1 MLYQLLIRLLSPLV
15 FLITILEATKRHGGW
30 RYFAQRLGLSSPR
43 SSEPGCLWIHCAS
56 VGEVKAAEALI
67 RRLQPDENLLVT
79 TNTPTGAQL
88 VKDLFHQTVRHHYLP
103 LDYPYAIRR
112 FLNAQQPQSLW
123 VVETEIWPN
132 LYRLTHNAG
141 VPIQLINARLSVKT
155 LNSPDWLKTLYRK
168 TLSHV
173 ETIYAR
179 NASEAERFR
188 SLGAKTDK
196 IIVLGNLK
204 YAGLTPQPS
213 FPNPITQVS
222 SNHTDYVLA
231 ASTHAGEEEALVK
244 LWQTLK
250 RPELLVIVPRHPKR
264 RDQILKTLAPQRHAF
279 AVLSL
284 NEPLTPS
291 TLFYLYDRIG
301 ALMPLYQHAKLVI
314 MGGAFNP
321 KGGHNVLE
329 PASVKACILT
339 GPDMSDFEEETQEL
353 LDHHGL
359 IQLSQLNDLYQQLP
373 PLLNDAEKRQA
384 MGEAAFDVIQQKS
397 HILDDYLAHLRPAN
411 PTNNTTSS

>member
-1 MLYQLLIRLLSPLV
+1 MLYQVLIRLLSPLV
-15 FLITILEATKRHGGW
+15 FLITVLEAVKRHGGW
-30 RYFAQRLGLSSPR
+30 RYFAQRLGLSSPT
-43 SSEPGCLWIHCAS
+43 SSESHSLWIHCAS

-67 RRLQPDENLLVT
+67 RRLQADENLLIT

-88 VKDLFHQTVRHHYLP
+88 IETLFQKSVRYQYLP

-112 FLNAQQPQSLW
+112 FLNNQKPQSLW

-132 LYRLTHNAG
+132 LYRLAHNAG

-155 LNSPDWLKTLYRK
+155 LKSPDWLKTLYRK
-168 TLSHV
+168 TLRYV

-188 SLGAKTDK
+188 TLGAATDK
-196 IIVLGNLK
+196 LVVLGNLK
-204 YAGLTPQPS
+204 YAGLTPQPNY
-213 FPNPITQVS
+213 PNPIIQIAPT
-222 SNHTDYVLA
+222 HAEYVLV
-231 ASTHAGEEEALVK
+231 ASTHPGEEEAIVQ
-244 LWQTLK
+244 LWLTLK

-264 RDQILKTLAPQRHAF
+264 RHQILKALAAHRAQM

-284 NEPLTPS
+284 NEPLTPH
-291 TLFYLYDRIG
+291 TRFYLYDRIG

-353 LDHHGL
+353 LDHKGL
-359 IQLSQLNDLYQQLP
+359 IQLSELNDLYSLLP
-373 PLLNDAEKRQA
+373 SLLDDTETRRS
-384 MGEAAFDVIQQKS
+384 MGEAAFKIIQQKN
-397 HILDDYLAHLRPAN
+397 HILDDYLTHLCPPNRINKRPS
-411 PTNNTTSS
+411 P

>member
-15 FLITILEATKRHGGW
+15 FLITVLEATKRHGGW

-43 SSEPGCLWIHCAS
+43 SSEPGSLWIHCAS

-88 VKDLFHQTVRHHYLP
+88 VENLFHQTVRHHYLP

-112 FLNAQQPQSLW
+112 FLNKQRPHALW

-132 LYRLTHNAG
+132 LYRLTHQAG
-141 VPIQLINARLSVKT
+141 IPIQLVNARLSVKT
-155 LNSPDWLKTLYRK
+155 LNSPAWLKRLYRE
-168 TLSHV
+168 TLGYV
-173 ETIYAR
+173 QNIYAR

-188 SLGAKTDK
+188 SLGADADK
-196 IIVLGNLK
+196 LHVLGNLK
-204 YAGLTPQPS
+204 YAGLTSQTDY
-213 FPNPITQVS
+213 PNPIKKAS
-222 SNHTDYVLA
+222 SAHSDYVLA
-231 ASTHAGEEEALVK
+231 ASTHAGEEEALVQ
-244 LWQTLK
+244 LWQTLQ

-264 RDQILKTLAPQRHAF
+264 RNHILKALTANRSQL

-284 NEPLTPS
+284 NEPIT
-291 TLFYLYDRIG
+291 TNTRFYLYDKIG

-314 MGGAFNP
+314 MGGGFAP

-353 LDHHGL
+353 LDHNGL
-359 IQLSQLNDLYQQLP
+359 IQLTQLDDLYQALP
-373 PLLNDAEKRQA
+373 PLLDDADKRQT
-384 MGEAAFDVIQQKS
+384 MGQAAFDVIQQKS

-411 PTNNTTSS
+411 RDK